1 MSFYR
6 VYEIDN
12 LYVGELNIQQSI
24 TSTYPSAGTVL
35 YTNGTGGT
43 FWSTAGG
50 GASGSNYFSLSTGTI
65 SVSSIAFIDA
75 ATTCTMLMMVS
86 SRVLYLDGSTIQ
98 GGGDVYNFY
107 SSIQSVSTLGITNIY
122 GASSNVT
129 TSGTTNFYDAPSTV
143 ITTGTT
149 NIYGS
154 PSNVNTVGTT
164 NIYTPVPGILSTFT
178 LSTGNLFASSINLID
193 GTTRSTGFIS
203 LSSGVL

>member
-65 SVSSIAFIDA
+65 SVSSIAFIGILFA
-75 ATTCTMLMMVS
+75 RVIAHYFLPKHLSGVSLSMNPIYTVYKRNRLAIILLFVSVML
-86 SRVLYLDGSTIQ
+86 TI
-98 GGGDVYNFY
+98 N
-107 SSIQSVSTLGITNIY
+107 ITNIY
-122 GASSNVT
+122 YGIYKNRLSVNRLQSNYI
-129 TSGTTNFYDAPSTV
+129 FY
-143 ITTGTT
+143 
-149 NIYGS
+149 
-154 PSNVNTVGTT
+154 
-164 NIYTPVPGILSTFT
+164 
-178 LSTGNLFASSINLID
+178 
-193 GTTRSTGFIS
+193 
-203 LSSGVL
+203 